1 MSRLHLSGLHLY
13 PVKSLRGCA
22 VTSAGVDAFGLV
34 GDRRFM
40 VVDAGGRC
48 LTQRTLPRMA
58 LVATQL
64 EKEFLGLA
72 APGLP
77 DLRVHRA
84 SDPAAPLRRVTVW
97 KHEGLAAEDC
107 GAAAAAWL
115 TEFLGADCRLVR
127 LGREYERFVLKSAA
141 RPGDAV
147 SFADACPFLLIGEG
161 SLAGLNDRLLARGEE
176 PVPMDRFRPNL
187 VISGAP
193 PHAEDGWARVQVG
206 PVGFRPAGPCARCV
220 MVTTDQATARRGP
233 EPLQTL
239 AGYRRD
245 ARDPAQVNFG
255 LNLIHEGKS
264 GILRIGDPAVVG

>member
-1 MSRLHLSGLHLY
+1 MSRLHLSGLHFY
-13 PVKSLRGCA
+13 PVKSLRGCT
-22 VTSAGVDAFGLV
+22 VTSAGVDAFGLA

-40 VVDAGGRC
+40 VVDAGGRF

-58 LVATQL
+58 LIATQL
-64 EKEFLGLA
+64 EREHLGLT

-77 DLRVHRA
+77 GLRVRRA
-84 SDPAAPLRRVTVW
+84 SDPAAPLLRVTVW
-97 KHEGLAAEDC
+97 RHEGLAAEDC
-107 GAAAAAWL
+107 GGEAAAWL
-115 TEFLGADCRLVR
+115 QGFLGVECRLVR

-141 RPGDAV
+141 RPGDSV

-187 VISGAP
+187 VIAGAT
-193 PHAEDGWARVQVG
+193 PHAEDGWERLHIG
-206 PVGFRPAGPCARCV
+206 PVGFRTAGPSARCV
-220 MVTTDQATARRGP
+220 MVTTDQATARRSP
-233 EPLQTL
+233 EPLRML

-255 LNLIHEGKS
+255 INLIHEGQS
-264 GILRIGDPAVVG
+264 GILRIGDPVVVS